1 MSAQRGMDA
10 LALCIQHEVDMQV
23 HRTQHDHHLIPT
35 CYQAAALAASNRLQD
50 VMQVPA
56 SRCAFR
62 DASLLILTLRQ
73 AADRAHD
80 SRQHELLSQ
89 LLHSIT
95 SVSTSLSDATAAA
108 APPLHQHPPPVM
120 DVSQRTCELE
130 QEVSAL
136 KASLASQSLLTS
148 LKNSIGGH
156 NSSSLAHSSEANA
169 PPELQVRMRVVVDV

>member
-35 CYQAAALAASNRLQD
+35 SSQAAALAASNRLQD
-50 VMQVPA
+50 VMQV
-56 SRCAFR
+56 RAFR

-95 SVSTSLSDATAAA
+95 SISTSLSDATAAA

-130 QEVSAL
+130 QEVAAL

-148 LKNSIGGH
+148 LKNSIGCH
-156 NSSSLAHSSEANA
+156 NSSSPAHSSEANA
-169 PPELQVRMRVVVDV
+169 LPELQVRMRIVVKRDV